1 VERKP
6 LSVLDA
12 SVILKWFIEENYSD
26 KARKIQDDYLAGKI
40 NLIVPDLLLYE
51 VSNALRFNRSF
62 SESDIKQV
70 LDSLSELRLDVFPV
84 NYELAKSA
92 VKISYNF
99 KLTVYDAIYVSLA
112 IETKSDF
119 ITADKEMFE
128 KLQKIPSVKWLG
140 SY

>member
-1 VERKP
+1 

-62 SESDIKQV
+62 SESDIEQV